1 MQKILLTHQ
10 IVPGKFDEISNWF
23 KEADSKRKTENPDY
37 KPPRRYIY
45 QTGNVFKVVIEF
57 EFEKLVVDDS
67 TPFSEGGFPNYG
79 ESSQPN
85 FFPFIVPGTSTV
97 DIIKEIE

>member
-1 MQKILLTHQ
+1 MK
-10 IVPGKFDEISNWF
+10 
-23 KEADSKRKTENPDY
+23 
-37 KPPRRYIY
+37 Y
-45 QTGNVFKVVIEF
+45 QTGLKKQIQRERQKIQTINLLEDTSIKLVIEF

-97 DIIKEIE
+97 DIIKEIEWVPKLVKLELP